1 LRFHFAEVLE
11 KWSLFGSSF
20 FAIRRE
26 ADPSERSEHILALNK
41 NGVHFLDVMTHVSFE
56 IALVTVAG

>member
-1 LRFHFAEVLE
+1 MCFYFAEVLE
-11 KWSLFGSSF
+11 KWPLFGSSF

-41 NGVHFLDVMTHVSFE
+41 NGVHFLDVMTHVS
-56 IALVTVAG
+56 LRMVHV